1 VSLTQLLMNANKK
14 KALLFNGFIVTALSL
29 TTGIDS
35 SKAQTQ
41 NSSEPSSTTVAL
53 HVDFNRP
60 FIDLLFK
67 RPDGSPRTAR
77 FWVDTGG
84 GGFLFCEPLA
94 RDIGLSIGEELRQ
107 EGERLAPT
115 TPPKTTIGQ
124 MSLNVEGARTFVVL
138 GKKTLNPGVNAEGL
152 FPAHLLR
159 RYHVIFDYPAEK
171 FTLAKPGTIKPRG
184 VRIETPIDPRSGFPR
199 IELQIEGQIYGF
211 LLDTGASYTMISR
224 EQLETWLKDKP
235 ESANAVGAV
244 GAANMGLG
252 RMESDALML
261 GLAPVN
267 LGTFQLKG
275 ISAVSRPKGTFEQ
288 YMSRMLT
295 KPIIGALGGNV
306 LRAFRIEIDYVN
318 NASYFEKT
326 GSLDT
331 DLVMT
336 GLSLFPKEDGTFT
349 ISSVVKQNGKALV
362 DGILPGDRLIRIDKL
377 NVNGSTLAAVVNTLR
392 GKPQS
397 EHTLVIERDGKQT
410 TIQVPVARI
419 F

>member
-1 VSLTQLLMNANKK
+1 MSLTQLLMNLNRKK
-14 KALLFNGFIVTALSL
+14 DLLFNAFIVTALFL
-29 TTGIDS
+29 TTWIDS
-35 SKAQTQ
+35 PKAQTQ
-41 NSSEPSSTTVAL
+41 NSSEPSLATVPL
-53 HVDFNRP
+53 HVEFNRP

-67 RPDGSPRTAR
+67 RPDGSPRIAR

-184 VRIETPIDPRSGFPR
+184 VRVETPIDQRSGFPR
-199 IELQIEGQIYGF
+199 IELQIEGQPYGF

-224 EQLETWLKDKP
+224 EQLEMWLKDKP
-235 ESANAVGAV
+235 ESPNAIGAV

-261 GLAPVN
+261 GLVPVSF
-267 LGTFQLKG
+267 GTFQLKN

-288 YMSRMLT
+288 YMSRMMT

-306 LRAFRIEIDYVN
+306 LRAFRIEIDYGN

-331 DLVMT
+331 ELVLT
-336 GLSLFPKEDGTFT
+336 GLTLFPKEDGSFT
-349 ISSVVKQNGKALV
+349 IAGASKQNGKVLV
-362 DGILPGDRLIRIDKL
+362 EGILPGDKLIRIDKL
-377 NVNGSTLAAVVNTLR
+377 NVSGATFAAVVDALR

-410 TIQVPVARI
+410 TIQAPVARI